1 MDLNKHFKCSE
12 FTHVLKIGTGV
23 TLGHHFLEEKNRTH
37 KICLTARIGMAN
49 DLDLKLCLLKQKI
62 CRYTKHG

>member
-23 TLGHHFLEEKNRTH
+23 TLGHDFLEEKNRTH
-37 KICLTARIGMAN
+37 KICLTPQQNEFSSTYRNG
-49 DLDLKLCLLKQKI
+49 K
-62 CRYTKHG
+62 